1 MDEGFMFVLGM
12 CLGSL
17 TMLFVMIR
25 IIVQMHDRMEQN
37 RWKR

>member
-1 MDEGFMFVLGM
+1 MDEGFMFVLGIL
-12 CLGSL
+12 LGSL

-25 IIVQMHDRMEQN
+25 IIVGMHDGMDHD